1 MSTQP
6 SVQSQF
12 RRKMFRQRMLWKYQ
26 NSNNV
31 KTTTYFKKDIIFVNT
46 TISPP
51 DTKQRFAILKNLL
64 SKFDTAIQF
73 KGKRKDADND
83 DYTSPSNNEQLMKF
97 AELCVGYVAS
107 DLAALVQKAMFLGMT

>member
-1 MSTQP
+1 
-6 SVQSQF
+6 
-12 RRKMFRQRMLWKYQ
+12 MFRQRTLRKHQ

-73 KGKRKDADND
+73 KRKRKDADND